1 MVGIPVAKST
11 TPLPE
16 VVRSDRPRV
25 QYEPIPFSLPD
36 LGDDEKR
43 AVVEAMDSG
52 WVTSGPQM
60 AAFETEFAGFVGG
73 DVEAVATNSATAG
86 LHLALEACGVG
97 PGDEVIVPTWT
108 FTATAEVVRYLGAK
122 PVLVDIDPVTLNI
135 DPAQVEAALTP
146 RTRAIM
152 PVHMAGLSADMPA
165 IAALAQPRGI
175 KVIEDAAHAL
185 PTITQGHTVG
195 SLQWSDAAVFS
206 FYANKTITTGEG
218 GMVTTRDSA
227 MADRMRTMRL
237 HGIDRDVFNRYRSTK
252 PSWGYDVVAP
262 GYKYNMP
269 DTAAAMGRVQLR
281 RAHELRVKRQLVVE
295 RYLDGLKGLPVA
307 LPPRALNGDKHA
319 WHLFILKLEDGA
331 PASRDD
337 FIESMAHRGVSCS
350 VHFIPLH
357 MHSYWAQSLDSVQ
370 RPYGEA
376 DQAFTRVVSLPLYSK
391 MADRQV
397 DRVIAAV
404 KEVLRA

>member
-1 MVGIPVAKST
+1 MLGIPGAKST
-11 TPLPE
+11 SHLPE

-25 QYEPIPFSLPD
+25 QDDPVPFSVPD
-36 LGDDEKR
+36 LGEAEKR
-43 AVVEAMDSG
+43 AVVEAMESG

-60 AAFETEFAGFVGG
+60 AAFEEEFAAFVGG
-73 DVEAVATNSATAG
+73 GVEAIATNSATGG

-135 DPAQVEAALTP
+135 APVQVEAALTP

-152 PVHMAGLSADMPA
+152 PVHMAGLSADMPTIAA
-165 IAALAQPRGI
+165 IARPRGI

-185 PTITQGHTVG
+185 PTTSHGHTVG

-218 GMVTTRDSA
+218 GMVTTRDPA
-227 MADRMRTMRL
+227 MAARMRTMRL

-281 RAHELRVKRQLVVE
+281 RADEMRSRRESVAA
-295 RYLDGLKGLPVA
+295 RYLSELLELPLE
-307 LPPRALNGDKHA
+307 LPPRAAIGDMHA
-319 WHLFILKLEDGA
+319 WHLFIAKVSPDGPIDRNEFIRRMA
-331 PASRDD
+331 ESR
-337 FIESMAHRGVSCS
+337 VTCS

-357 MHSYWAQSLDSVQ
+357 QHTYWANSLTRGKGYFPV
-370 RPYGEA
+370 A
-376 DQAFTRVVSLPLYSK
+376 DAVSTRVVSLPLFSK
-391 MADRQV
+391 LSDDQVERVLDRT
-397 DRVIAAV
+397 R
-404 KEVLRA
+404 RALI